1 MRQIIKLFFLCLFSF
16 AAWAKGI
23 TVELDA
29 SQIEVGQQVRLTL
42 TYDPK
47 EAQGIPDLRALQT
60 DFTVLA
66 TEQSTSYT
74 VINGQARSVGQWG
87 LVLEPKHTGMI
98 TIPALRIGPLTS
110 EPIQLNVNPSTHAVA
125 KQSTDQNMP
134 VIDSEDATALTVS
147 VDNKKPYLNQEILY
161 KVRLTSR
168 HRLIDAR
175 YQAPQVED
183 AILFPLGEGQQYQTT
198 RGGVIYQVDEQAYAI
213 FPQKSG
219 PLKITPPSLHALTY
233 DFSPKPVTLTG
244 DTVTLQIQPLPKHMV
259 RRQWLPSKL
268 VRLQES
274 YDQTETKLSQ
284 GATIVRNIDL
294 QAQGLVAQL
303 LPEISF
309 PDSADLR
316 IYPGQAE
323 RDNRI
328 QQGELWGRYKLKITY
343 VFPTAGTVILP
354 AIKLPWFNV
363 KTQKLELAE
372 LPAKTYEIMA
382 MGTAKKSR
390 PLPALPKKN
399 SFLKKHPSSSHPS
412 SWELKPVLL
421 LWIAL
426 GVGILS
432 VLAIAGFWGWQ
443 VSQPKRALRAACRAN
458 DIERTKLA
466 LAAWGRQHW
475 PDSNILH
482 FTDIIPLLPEHSPL
496 YKALQEFSRVV
507 YSPDPVSRWQ
517 GTALWQTVKKFKK
530 TCAIQCTSDS
540 IIPPIHPRALLNK

>member
-1 MRQIIKLFFLCLFSF
+1 MRQIIKLFFLCFFSF
-16 AAWAKGI
+16 TAWAKGI

-29 SQIEVGQQVRLTL
+29 AQIEVGQQVRLTL

-47 EAQGIPDLRALQT
+47 EAQGIPDLRALQN
-60 DFTVLA
+60 DFTILA

-74 VINGQARSVGQWG
+74 VINGQARSIGQWG

-110 EPIQLNVNPSTHAVA
+110 EPIQLNVNPSTHAAA

-134 VIDSEDATALTVS
+134 VLDPEDATALTVS
-147 VDNKKPYLNQEILY
+147 VDNKKPYLNQEVLY
-161 KVRLTSR
+161 KVRLTSK

-183 AILFPLGEGQQYQTT
+183 AILFPLGDGQQYQTT
-198 RGGVIYQVDEQAYAI
+198 RGGVVYQVDEQSYAI

-244 DTVTLQIQPLPKHMV
+244 DAVTLQIQPLPKHIV

-274 YDQTETKLSQ
+274 YEQTETKLSQ
-284 GATIVRNIDL
+284 GATIVRHIDL

-316 IYPGQAE
+316 IYPGQTE

-328 QQGELWGRYKLKITY
+328 QQGELWGHYKLKITY
-343 VFPTAGTVILP
+343 VFPRSGTVIIP

-382 MGTAKKSR
+382 MGTAKKTK
-390 PLPALPKKN
+390 PLLAPPKKN
-399 SFLKKHPSSSHPS
+399 NFLKKHVSSSHPPA
-412 SWELKPVLL
+412 WELKPIMLV
-421 LWIAL
+421 WIAL
-426 GVGILS
+426 VIGILS
-432 VLAIAGFWGWQ
+432 LLVSAGVWVWQ
-443 VSQPKRALRAACRAN
+443 ISQPRRGLRAACHAN

-466 LAAWGRQHW
+466 LVAWGRQHW
-475 PDSNILH
+475 PNSNILH

-496 YKALQEFSRVV
+496 YKALQEFSRIV
-507 YSPDPVSRWQ
+507 YRPDPMSHWQ
-517 GTALWQTVKKFKK
+517 GAALWQAVKAFKK
-530 TCAIQCTSDS
+530 PHATQYTSDS
-540 IIPPIHPRALLNK
+540 IIPPIHPTRK